1 MKQFTVPMALVDYI
15 PVILF
20 ALAAF
25 MIAGDLKKKINSV
38 CLTVFAVGS
47 VMVTAAGFLK
57 ATYKLLYALKA
68 GDFIWM
74 SNQFF
79 TNQAIGFLLAGTALV
94 IGVVNMKKT
103 FAFLPTMAL
112 VGIMVI
118 GVGALD
124 AGLCFL
130 ASRMKKRNA
139 LICFI
144 VSFFLSMTMG
154 YLSSKDFDGAFMNWL
169 AQGIN
174 ILGEGL
180 LYAGVRILHNAGLKK

>member
-1 MKQFTVPMALVDYI
+1 MKQFTVPMALIDYL

-25 MIAGDLKKKINSV
+25 MIAGDLKKRINSV

-47 VMVTAAGFLK
+47 AMVTAAGFLK

-79 TNQAIGFLLAGTALV
+79 TNQAIGFLLAGAALV
-94 IGVVNMKKT
+94 IGVVNMKRT

-112 VGIMVI
+112 VGMMVV

-130 ASRMKKRNA
+130 ANRMKKRNA

-180 LYAGVRILHNAGLKK
+180 LYAGVRILHKAGLEK

>member
-1 MKQFTVPMALVDYI
+1 MKQFSVPMALVDYI

-20 ALAAF
+20 ALAAC

-112 VGIMVI
+112 VGMMVI

-180 LYAGVRILHNAGLKK
+180 LYAGVRILHNAGLNK

>member
-1 MKQFTVPMALVDYI
+1 M
-15 PVILF
+15 
-20 ALAAF
+20 
-25 MIAGDLKKKINSV
+25 
-38 CLTVFAVGS
+38 
-47 VMVTAAGFLK
+47 MV
-57 ATYKLLYALKA
+57 
-68 GDFIWM
+68 
-74 SNQFF
+74 
-79 TNQAIGFLLAGTALV
+79 V
-94 IGVVNMKKT
+94 
-103 FAFLPTMAL
+103 
-112 VGIMVI
+112 

-130 ASRMKKRNA
+130 ANRMKKRNA

-180 LYAGVRILHNAGLKK
+180 LYAGVRILHKAGLEK